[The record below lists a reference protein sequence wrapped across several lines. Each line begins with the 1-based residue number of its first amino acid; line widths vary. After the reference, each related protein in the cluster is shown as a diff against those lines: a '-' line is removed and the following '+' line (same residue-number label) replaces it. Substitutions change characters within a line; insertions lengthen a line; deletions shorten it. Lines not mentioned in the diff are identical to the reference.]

1 MLCGQ
6 THTFYSCNLVFYYS
20 YTKYVKNSDS
30 YQFADDDNIRTEA
43 FVDSK
48 QL

>member
-1 MLCGQ
+1 MWPN
-6 THTFYSCNLVFYYS
+6 THTFYTFYYS